1 MITCHFL
8 EFSTTYTVSD
18 TAALLA
24 RQRTCHSQVAGSS
37 PGWASLRSDLG
48 QATYTSVPLSSSSI
62 TWYRPKGGDLF
73 CWESNRRP
81 GGK

>member
-1 MITCHFL
+1 
-8 EFSTTYTVSD
+8 
-18 TAALLA
+18 
-24 RQRTCHSQVAGSS
+24 
-37 PGWASLRSDLG
+37 LRSDLG